1 MNRYLVISADTHA
14 GLPGPGVPRAGS
26 TPSTASGST
35 RSSSSGRGP
44 PRWPRP
50 GSSTRS
56 SPRRGTRRT
65 RKACAAAGTRPA
77 RDKELD
83 ADGVAGEV
91 IFPDADSVSGGASA
105 PFGAGLGASG
115 DTPGEL
121 LFAGARAHNRWLA
134 ELCQDS
140 PERRAGV
147 AIVPIMVDVDA
158 AVAEIRRAHASGLRG
173 GILIPPMWQPHEPYH
188 HPRYDPVWAVCE
200 ELSMPVH
207 IHSGVADRAS
217 YGPHVGIFTTE
228 TRFWSSRPLPF
239 LIWSGVFE
247 RFPGLRFGV
256 AECGAFWVSDLL
268 WRMDL
273 VYERDHGS
281 RKLGEQLTANMT
293 MSPSEY
299 FDRNCFIGA
308 SNIIRVEMAR
318 RYEIGVGNLC
328 WGNDFPHPEGTWP
341 HTREF
346 LAPSVLRH
354 PDRRDGGHPRGQRGR
369 GLRLRHRGAGAARR
383 SHRADARGARPGP
396 TTRPPSGPTPS
407 GPADRGSPAS
417 RPGPPPPR
425 RRDHDDRSR
434 RRSTRSTRPSS
445 SRPTSRTPGCATR
458 TRSTGRSCC
467 RGWVVT
473 RFDDVGRDPA
483 RPVDVERHP
492 QGHAQPADRA
502 WRSTAWPSTAR
513 PRRRSCTST
522 IPTTPGC
529 ASSWPSRSGCG
540 R

>member
-1 MNRYLVISADTHA
+1 MKRYLVISADTHA
-14 GLPGPGVPRAGS
+14 GLPGPDYREWLDPEYREPFDAFLVERGRAAEMAKAGFLNEEF
-26 TPSTASGST
+26 AKAWHEENEEGL
-35 RSSSSGRGP
+35 RGG
-44 PRWPRP
+44 WDAA
-50 GSSTRS
+50 
-56 SPRRGTRRT
+56 RR
-65 RKACAAAGTRPA
+65 
-77 RDKELD
+77 DEELD

-115 DTPGEL
+115 STPGEL

-147 AIVPIMVDVDA
+147 AVVPLMVDVDA
-158 AVAEIRRAHASGLRG
+158 AVVEIRRAHASGLRG
-173 GILIPPMWQPHEPYH
+173 GILIPPMWQPYEPYH
-188 HPRYDPVWAVCE
+188 HPRYDPVWAVCQ
-200 ELSMPVH
+200 ELGLPVH
-207 IHSGVADRAS
+207 THSGVADRAS

-273 VYERDHGS
+273 VFERDHGS
-281 RKLGEQLTANMT
+281 RKLGAELTANMT

-346 LAPSVLRH
+346 LARVFCDIPIDETAAILGGNAAEIYGFDAEALAPLV
-354 PDRRDGGHPRGQRGR
+354 DRI
-369 GLRLRHRGAGAARR
+369 
-383 SHRADARGARPGP
+383 
-396 TTRPPSGPTPS
+396 GPTPEDL
-407 GPADRGSPAS
+407 GQ
-417 RPGPPPPR
+417 
-425 RRDHDDRSR
+425 DHDPTAKWADAKRAG
-434 RRSTRSTRPSS
+434 RPWLSGIETW
-445 SRPTSRTPGCATR
+445 PTATAA
-458 TRSTGRSCC
+458 T
-467 RGWVVT
+467 
-473 RFDDVGRDPA
+473 
-483 RPVDVERHP
+483 
-492 QGHAQPADRA
+492 
-502 WRSTAWPSTAR
+502 
-513 PRRRSCTST
+513 
-522 IPTTPGC
+522 
-529 ASSWPSRSGCG
+529 
-540 R
+540 